1 VDPSGNVYISDSGSS
16 TVRMVTPAGLIIT
29 IAGNGTAGY
38 SGDGGPATAAEMD
51 VPAGIALDVYGDL
64 YVTDQ
69 SNNVIRLLQLVS
81 PIPSTGTVVNAASN
95 LPGPVS
101 PGEWVTIFG
110 SGLGPTTLTTS
121 QPDQFGNT
129 PLQVA
134 GTVVYFN
141 GYPAPIFYAWST
153 QVGVVVP
160 YEVTSGSAV
169 LGIQFGN
176 QVSLELTLPVAA
188 TDPGLFTA
196 NGSGVGQ
203 AYALNRGS
211 QTWNTSTSPAPQ
223 GSIITVYA
231 TGLGEVTPSEPDGF
245 PDSAGFAEPLL
256 PVTAAIGGAKASVGY
271 VGGDSGLPPGMT
283 RVDLTVPTGVT
294 GSAVPV
300 TITVGGASSQAGVTI
315 AVQ

>member
-1 VDPSGNVYISDSGSS
+1 
-16 TVRMVTPAGLIIT
+16 
-29 IAGNGTAGY
+29 
-38 SGDGGPATAAEMD
+38 
-51 VPAGIALDVYGDL
+51 
-64 YVTDQ
+64 
-69 SNNVIRLLQLVS
+69 
-81 PIPSTGTVVNAASN
+81 
-95 LPGPVS
+95 
-101 PGEWVTIFG
+101 VTIFG

-134 GTVVYFN
+134 GTVVYFS
-141 GYPAPIFYAWST
+141 GYPAPIFYTWST

-160 YEVTSGSAV
+160 YEVSSGSAI

-176 QVSLELTLPVAA
+176 QVSLQLTIPVAA

-203 AYALNRGS
+203 AYALNRGA

-256 PVTAAIGGAKASVGY
+256 PVTAAIGGATAGVGY
-271 VGGDSGLPPGMT
+271 VGGDAGLPPGMT